1 MYGLPSSSLIVTV
14 AESAVTPSRVRR
26 IDSVSIKIS
35 GNPSSLIVMFTHMVV
50 LEVGEKVKDSSTDS

>member
-14 AESAVTPSRVRR
+14 AESEVTPSRVRR